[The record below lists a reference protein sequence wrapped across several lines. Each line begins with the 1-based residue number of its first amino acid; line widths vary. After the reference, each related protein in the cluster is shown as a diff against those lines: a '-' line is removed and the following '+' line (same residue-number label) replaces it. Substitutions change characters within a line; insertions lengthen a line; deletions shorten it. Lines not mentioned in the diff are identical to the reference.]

1 MEARVDEILREGRR
15 AVMKFDKV
23 TPPSAAVIFFVLA
36 WKRTIRLVDISEGVD
51 WWVNGWG
58 REDERR
64 TQGRKRFPTFPLF
77 ISSRCACRRRTH
89 NTCLHI
95 ACIAPCAKRQPSPR
109 PRLIRSRPKSFL
121 RGWQEARKRRRRRR
135 NLDPYFVDSKFEGYR
150 ERSWRRASKG
160 EEGWRRWARRRRGRK
175 GKRVERMKRTR
186 IGREEE
192 YTIYNSHI
200 QTSRDI

>member
-64 TQGRKRFPTFPLF
+64 TQGRKRFPTFPRF
-77 ISSRCACRRRTH
+77 ISSHADDERITPAFILRA
-89 NTCLHI
+89 LH
-95 ACIAPCAKRQPSPR
+95 PV
-109 PRLIRSRPKSFL
+109 RSANRILVHALFDRVQNPFWMTGSKKKKKKKES
-121 RGWQEARKRRRRRR
+121 
-135 NLDPYFVDSKFEGYR
+135 DPYFVDSKFEGYR

-160 EEGWRRWARRRRGRK
+160 EEGWRRWTRRRRGRK